1 MSPAVMWM
9 AVALVAIGIEVFMVD
24 LTFGLIAVGAGAA
37 GVAALAGAPLWL
49 QAVIGVGVSVAG
61 IGLVRPVALRHM
73 RRSAP
78 GARTGVDAL
87 PGATARALSEVT
99 ADDGR
104 ISLRGEIW
112 SARLD
117 PDVTSVPVATG
128 TPLVVTRID
137 GATALVFPVD
147 PPTP

>member
-1 MSPAVMWM
+1 M
-9 AVALVAIGIEVFMVD
+9 
-24 LTFGLIAVGAGAA
+24 AA
-37 GVAALAGAPLWL
+37 GGDRGRGVPGAPLWL
-49 QAVIGVGVSVAG
+49 QAIIGVGVSVAG
-61 IGLVRPVALRHM
+61 IGLVRPIALRHL
-73 RRSAP
+73 RRSSP
-78 GARTGVDAL
+78 QTRTGVDAL

-147 PPTP
+147 P